1 MMHKV
6 SPKITNHTAATIKN
20 GTAVKTTDCINKQ
33 TKNNI
38 KLAKH

>member
-20 GTAVKTTDCINKQ
+20 GTAVKTTEAI
-33 TKNNI
+33 
-38 KLAKH
+38 